1 MATEQTIDPY
11 NVSGGV
17 DASGNAKAIDYDRLI
32 EEFGTQRLTEDHITR
47 FESVTGRKAPKLMR
61 RGLFFS
67 HRDFDKALDYYEK
80 YGSFML
86 YTGRGPS
93 SGSVHLGHTIPFLM
107 TKELQEIFDV
117 PLVIM
122 LTDDEK
128 YLHSMDKNKGV
139 REKGSAPEDFM
150 EYADENI
157 RDIIAL
163 GFDVKKTFIFS
174 DFEFMG
180 GHFWRNTVEFSGL
193 ISNNQVRGAFGFTGE
208 TNIGKNFYGAEQ
220 CVAAFPSSYPE
231 LFGLP
236 DYIRKRGKE
245 GRRRHASLA
254 KIPCLI
260 PCAIDQEPY
269 FRILRANSERMT
281 DPHPKTSLILSKF
294 LSGLQG
300 PTSKMSASDPNSA
313 IFMSDTPKEIQKK
326 INASFSGGQETVEEQ
341 RKLGGNPDVDVAFA
355 YLSYFLEDDEEL
367 KDIEQ
372 KYRSGE
378 MLTGELK
385 KRCIS
390 ELQSFVADFQKR
402 RAEVTDDVLN
412 SFLEDRKLVYGGN
425 PNPTHPAGEDDKDGK
440 VAAPESSNVAGTK
453 LSDGNVI
460 SSGKSAEKKAAKLA
474 KIAEQKAKKEEEKLA
489 REAEKLKVDG

>member
-17 DASGNAKAIDYDRLI
+17 DEHGNAKAIDYERLI
-32 EEFGTQRLTEDHITR
+32 AEFGTQRLTEEHISR
-47 FESVTGRKAPKLMR
+47 FEKVTGRKAPKLMR

-128 YLHSMDKNKGV
+128 YLHAMDKDKQHPA
-139 REKGSAPEDFM
+139 APEDFM
-150 EYADENI
+150 QYADDNI

-163 GFDVKKTFIFS
+163 GFDVRKTFIYS

-180 GHFWRNTVEFSGL
+180 GHYWRNTVEFSAL

-220 CVAAFPSSYPE
+220 CIAAFPSSYPE

-236 DYIRKRGKE
+236 DYVRKRGSE
-245 GRRRHASLA
+245 GRRRHKALA
-254 KIPCLI
+254 QIPCLI

-313 IFMSDTPKEIQKK
+313 IFMSDTPNEIKKK
-326 INASFSGGQETVEEQ
+326 INASFSGGRETVEEQ
-341 RKLGGNPDVDVAFA
+341 RKLGGNPDVDVAYA
-355 YLSYFLEDDEEL
+355 YLSYFLEDDAEL
-367 KDIEQ
+367 ADIEQ

-378 MLTGELK
+378 LLTGELK
-385 KRCIS
+385 KRCIE
-390 ELQSFVADFQKR
+390 ELQKFVADFQAR
-402 RAEVTDDVLN
+402 RKEVTDEVVD
-412 SFLEDRKLVYGGN
+412 SFKAERKLVYGGN
-425 PNPTHPAGEDDKDGK
+425 PNPTHPGQDPASHKAE
-440 VAAPESSNVAGTK
+440 AAQPTSSTVAGTQ
-453 LSDGNVI
+453 LADGNVI

-474 KIAEQKAKKEEEKLA
+474 KIAEQKAQKERERLA
-489 REAEKLKVDG
+489 REAEKLSLGK